1 MRLLTRLARQLCGHC
16 WAKRLISRSNL
27 ALSARMP
34 NAANLGIVSSVAT
47 DHSGTVYALQ
57 RGDKADPV
65 IAVDRDGK
73 VLRSWGKGF
82 FPVPSQHPHRSRR
95 QHLDGI
101 CRELEDPEV
110 FAGGPEAG

>member
-16 WAKRLISRSNL
+16 WDKRLVSRS
-27 ALSARMP
+27 
-34 NAANLGIVSSVAT
+34 NLGIVSSVAT
-47 DHSGTVYALQ
+47 EDSGTVYALQ

-82 FPVPSQHPHRSRR
+82 FTVPSQHPHRSRW
-95 QHLDGI
+95 QHLDGR